1 MLKSPAAA
9 AVSSP
14 GLEWAAGRENLMG
27 LQMGPSGREGAA

>member
-9 AVSSP
+9 AVSAL

-27 LQMGPSGREGAA
+27 LQLGPSGREGTA